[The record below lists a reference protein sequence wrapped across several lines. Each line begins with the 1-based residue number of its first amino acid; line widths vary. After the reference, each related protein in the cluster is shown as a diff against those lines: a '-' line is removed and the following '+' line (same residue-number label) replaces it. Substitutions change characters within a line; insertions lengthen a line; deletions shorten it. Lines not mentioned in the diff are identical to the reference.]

1 MPNADII
8 YERIFTFAPPASS
21 SFFDPE
27 DVLDR
32 CRFTLDSTPLFSSS
46 AIAKTKLH
54 QVHNTEVMTMIMKNA
69 GISTNMSLMFQ
80 VIISTPR
87 IIAGCVAKEQTLH
100 QSSRACGC
108 DLVDDRNKT
117 GNVYQIYQLA
127 DLQNGGGG
135 GGGLIREETQL

>member
-8 YERIFTFAPPASS
+8 YECEFTFAPPASS

-108 DLVDDRNKT
+108 DLVDDTLK
-117 GNVYQIYQLA
+117 
-127 DLQNGGGG
+127 QNGECISNLPTCRLTEWGE